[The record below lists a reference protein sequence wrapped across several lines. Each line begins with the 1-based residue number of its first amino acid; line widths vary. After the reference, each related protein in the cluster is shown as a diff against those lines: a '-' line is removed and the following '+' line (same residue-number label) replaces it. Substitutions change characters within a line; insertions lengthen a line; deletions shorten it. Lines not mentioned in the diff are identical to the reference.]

1 MEKNQDIMKKIT
13 VVTGCFNEVE
23 NLEELFNRVA
33 GAFETMPGYTFDMI
47 VADNASTD
55 GSRELLRRMAA
66 KDSRVK
72 VILNANNF
80 GHIRSPYNALL
91 QADGDAAI
99 VMCSDLQE
107 PPEMIPA
114 MLREWEAGAK
124 IVCCVK
130 PESRENPLMFAVRRF
145 YYWLLDKFSETPQ
158 LRNFTGFGLY
168 DRRFLDALKLF
179 HEPYPYFRG
188 LVTEIGFKRVELPFV
203 QDRRKHGRTK
213 NNFFTLYDMAMTGF
227 VNHTKRPLRLAVF
240 VGFLLAFLSLLVAA
254 GYLVYKLFY
263 WDTFQL
269 GLAPL
274 VIGLFFFSA
283 VQLIFI
289 GIIGEYVGAIWTQ
302 VKNKP
307 LVIEEEKIN
316 FDR

>member
-1 MEKNQDIMKKIT
+1 
-13 VVTGCFNEVE
+13 
-23 NLEELFNRVA
+23 
-33 GAFETMPGYTFDMI
+33 MPGYTFDMI

-179 HEPYPYFRG
+179 HEAVPVFPRSCDGDRLQARRIAVRAGQAQTRTHQKQFFHALRHGDDRLRQSHQAAAAARRIRRFPAGVSESAGGGRLPGLQALLLGYLPARARAAGHRG
-188 LVTEIGFKRVELPFV
+188 F
-203 QDRRKHGRTK
+203 
-213 NNFFTLYDMAMTGF
+213 
-227 VNHTKRPLRLAVF
+227 
-240 VGFLLAFLSLLVAA
+240 FLL
-254 GYLVYKLFY
+254 
-263 WDTFQL
+263 L
-269 GLAPL
+269 GGPADFHRHHRGVCRRDLDA
-274 VIGLFFFSA
+274 
-283 VQLIFI
+283 
-289 GIIGEYVGAIWTQ
+289 

-307 LVIEEEKIN
+307 LAVEEEKIN